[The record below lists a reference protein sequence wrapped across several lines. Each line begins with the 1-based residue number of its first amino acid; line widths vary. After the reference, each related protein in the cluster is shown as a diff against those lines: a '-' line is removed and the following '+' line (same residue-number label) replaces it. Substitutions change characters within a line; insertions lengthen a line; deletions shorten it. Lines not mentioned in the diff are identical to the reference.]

1 MCTRKWEQSLALHF
15 GDFGTCGAISSMAMD
30 HYGFGTGDEM
40 RSQEESRTQGG
51 RKKKRKEGTKLV
63 IFFPPKLLLRV
74 VSPPN
79 FGFALPVPLVFTA
92 AHFPPE
98 NQAIVR
104 IRSCKSSEF
113 IASFMKKQYPTW
125 LT

>member
-1 MCTRKWEQSLALHF
+1 
-15 GDFGTCGAISSMAMD
+15 MAMD

-79 FGFALPVPLVFTA
+79 FGFALPVPFTA

-98 NQAIVR
+98 NPSHCQNKILQ
-104 IRSCKSSEF
+104 IF
-113 IASFMKKQYPTW
+113 
-125 LT
+125 